1 MMYTHTNTMYV
12 YVFTIHLCYDNI
24 KLFDKGKNK
33 CINKA
38 VQRNIFFIKKK
49 KKKKEKKK
57 MFHDLSFDNLL
68 NHLMSEWQLIGG
80 A

>member
-1 MMYTHTNTMYV
+1 MCMYLLYIFAMIISN
-12 YVFTIHLCYDNI
+12 FLI
-24 KLFDKGKNK
+24 KEK
-33 CINKA
+33 INA
-38 VQRNIFFIKKK
+38 LIKQF
-49 KKKKEKKK
+49 KETSFLLKKKK

>member
-1 MMYTHTNTMYV
+1 MIISN
-12 YVFTIHLCYDNI
+12 FLI
-24 KLFDKGKNK
+24 KEK
-33 CINKA
+33 INA
-38 VQRNIFFIKKK
+38 LIKQF
-49 KKKKEKKK
+49 KETSFLLKKKK